1 MLDQYEMTRQDAIDR
16 LHDFGIYGEQVYL
29 IDLIPLV
36 EMIWSDGYA
45 QEAEINIFETYLT
58 QHVNR
63 INGLAG
69 YKMLTIESAHAFV
82 QRFLTDR
89 PSEKLLETLRSLIPP
104 VRLTS
109 SDTDGNDKLR
119 SSLLQGCLDI
129 AASSVTQDPSE
140 AVDRFCSAEKQCWF
154 EIFDTLHGTE
164 HGVPVRPVTS
174 SPF

>member
-1 MLDQYEMTRQDAIDR
+1 MLDPSEMTRQDAIDR

-29 IDLIPLV
+29 IDLIPLL

-45 QEAEINIFETYLT
+45 QQSEINIFETYLT
-58 QHVNR
+58 QHVAR

-69 YKMLTIESAHAFV
+69 YKILTIESAHAFV

-89 PSEKLLETLRSLIPP
+89 PSEKLMETLRSLLPP
-104 VRLTS
+104 VRLAS
-109 SDTDGNDKLR
+109 SDTDGNEQLR
-119 SSLLQGCLDI
+119 SSVLQGCLDI
-129 AASSVTQDPSE
+129 AASSVTHDPSE

-164 HGVPVRPVTS
+164 HGLHVSPSTS